1 MALVVG
7 FVLFA
12 ILDPP
17 LGVIFLVGGAVL
29 EVGEAAL
36 WYQYLKRI
44 RVQTGAES
52 YPGRRA
58 EVIEECNPRG
68 RVKVDGEIW
77 NAECEGRAAVG
88 EMVEVVGVE
97 KLTLRV
103 RPLRVR
109 PLE

>member
-1 MALVVG
+1 MALVAG

-17 LGVIFLVGGAVL
+17 LGVVFLVAGAIL

-44 RVQTGAES
+44 RVQTGAEA

-58 EVIEECNPRG
+58 EVIDECAPRG
-68 RVKVDGEIW
+68 RVKIDGEIW
-77 NAECEGRAAVG
+77 NAICEEGTAAAG
-88 EMVEVVGVE
+88 EMVEIAGVE

-103 RPLRVR
+103 KPLR
-109 PLE
+109 

>member
-1 MALVVG
+1 LALVAG

-12 ILDPP
+12 LIDPP
-17 LGVIFLVGGAVL
+17 LGVVFLAVGAVL

-36 WYQYLKRI
+36 WYRYLKRI

-68 RVKVDGEIW
+68 RVKIDGEIW
-77 NAECEGRAAVG
+77 NAESESRAAVG
-88 EMVEVVGVE
+88 ETVEVVAVDR
-97 KLTLRV
+97 LTLRV
-103 RPLRVR
+103 RPLA
-109 PLE
+109 